1 MAGLEVTLG
10 LDPSEFDAE
19 LKAAE
24 NKLKRLEKQK
34 DAKVKLGL
42 DVSDLNKQIA
52 TTKGNID
59 NLKDS
64 LKGASGATQ
73 PFTKGVANGGNA
85 LMQFNR
91 IVQDAPFGIIGM
103 GNNITASVE
112 AFGHLS
118 KSSGGAGEALKA
130 IGSSLLGTGGV
141 IAAFSLVT
149 TGLTYMAQ
157 NGLTV
162 NDVFQ
167 KLTGT
172 FDENARAMREAFI
185 EGGKSASDEIVSLK
199 ALVKVAQDETV
210 SRERRLIAVQKLQ
223 DEYPS
228 YFGNLSKEAILNGN
242 VTKQVDE
249 LTSALLAKAVAEK
262 LTEKTAETQLKVF
275 EANAKLNTA
284 KAETIR
290 LEKELAAFRSKF
302 TKDEVYADNNKL
314 IAENEITFAI
324 YKSKQAEQEARNEI
338 IKGNKILDE
347 RLKVISKI
355 RAAGLKTEKTAGT
368 SDVGGKDKKVFST
381 PQVSGLNS
389 LLDPSGLASTFNM
402 ASTIITT
409 GMDKAK
415 VAFDMGGVGI
425 MESLQNLNQG
435 FSDIINN
442 GLIMTLSDMGN
453 AIGSAL
459 ASGGNVLK
467 AAGTSLLSSLGYILS
482 QLGQMAI
489 ATGIGIKSIQTALKT
504 LNPYVAIAA
513 GVALVALGGAVT
525 AKSKSLGNSMG
536 TSSGGNNYDTGANY
550 SSPASGS
557 SYTSGGGSYGS
568 GTVVFEIDGQ
578 KLVGVLS
585 NTLGRNSKLGGSLG
599 I

>member
-1 MAGLEVTLG
+1 MAGLEVQIGADLSGLEKGIKKAESKIKDLSKIKANKIELG
-10 LDPSEFDAE
+10 LDT
-19 LKAAE
+19 
-24 NKLKRLEKQK
+24 
-34 DAKVKLGL
+34 
-42 DVSDLNKQIA
+42 SDINKQISDA
-52 TTKGNID
+52 KKSLNELKTT
-59 NLKDS
+59 LKDTGNS
-64 LKGASGATQ
+64 FASAT
-73 PFTKGVANGGNA
+73 PKIASGGNA
-85 LMQFNR
+85 LMNFSR
-91 IVQDAPFGIIGM
+91 IAQDAPFGIIGI
-103 GNNITASVE
+103 GNNITATAES
-112 AFGHLS
+112 FGHLVKETGS
-118 KSSGGAGEALKA
+118 AGGALKA
-130 IGSSLLGTGGV
+130 VAGSIMGTGGILLAV
-141 IAAFSLVT
+141 SLVT

-157 NGLTV
+157 NGLTAS
-162 NDVFQ
+162 DVFQ

-185 EGGKSASDEIVSLK
+185 EGGKTASEEIVSLK
-199 ALVKVAQDETV
+199 ALTKVAQDETV
-210 SRERRLIAVQKLQ
+210 SRERRLIAVKKLQ

-228 YFGNLSKEAILNGN
+228 YFGNLSKEAILNGKI
-242 VTKQVDE
+242 TKQVDE

-262 LTEKTAETQLKVF
+262 LTSQSADVQLDVF
-275 EANAKLNTA
+275 KANAKLNTA
-284 KAETIR
+284 KAETLR

-338 IKGNKILDE
+338 IKGNKVLE
-347 RLKVISKI
+347 TRLNLISRL
-355 RAAGLKTEKTAGT
+355 RAQGIKTEQTTESG
-368 SDVGGKDKKVFST
+368 GGKDKKVFST
-381 PQVSGLNS
+381 PQVSGVS
-389 LLDPSGLASTFNM
+389 SFLDPAGLTSTFNM

-425 MESLQNLNQG
+425 MESLQKLNEG

-442 GLIMTLSDMGN
+442 GLIMTLSGMGD
-453 AIGSAL
+453 AIGNAL
-459 ASGGNVLK
+459 ASGGNVLQ
-467 AAGTSLLSSLGYILS
+467 AAGTSLLSSLGSILS

-489 ATGIGIKSIQTALKT
+489 ATGVGIKAIQTALKS

-513 GVALVALGGAVT
+513 GVALVALGGAVS

-536 TSSGGNNYDTGANY
+536 TGSGGGNYDTGSNY
-550 SSPASGS
+550 SSPASS
-557 SYTSGGGSYGS
+557 SNYTSGGSSFNG

-585 NTLGRNSKLGGSLG
+585 NTLGRNTKLGGSLG